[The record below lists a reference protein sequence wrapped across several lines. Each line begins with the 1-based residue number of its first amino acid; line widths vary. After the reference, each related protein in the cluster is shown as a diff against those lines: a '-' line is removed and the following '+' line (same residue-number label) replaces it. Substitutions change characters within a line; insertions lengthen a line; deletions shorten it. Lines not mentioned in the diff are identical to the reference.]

1 MLPAKKIITQPGYA
15 TLQNG
20 RQQFLPYMIRFFV
33 GRVCYPPKKSLR
45 NPGMLPSKTAGK
57 MPALHDTILRRAGML
72 TAENGISYNGYAAR
86 L

>member
-1 MLPAKKIITQPGYA
+1 MPVLHDSK
-15 TLQNG
+15 
-20 RQQFLPYMIRFFV
+20 
-33 GRVCYPPKKSLR
+33 LR
-45 NPGMLPSKTAGK
+45 RAGMLPSKTAGK